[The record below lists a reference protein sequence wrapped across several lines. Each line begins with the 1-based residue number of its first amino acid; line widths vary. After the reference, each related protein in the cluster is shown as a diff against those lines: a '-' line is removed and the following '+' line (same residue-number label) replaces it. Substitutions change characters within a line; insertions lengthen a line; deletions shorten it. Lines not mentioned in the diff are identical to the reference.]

1 MRGRLCLQNQF
12 SLPPWHFLK
21 LLPMH
26 QKGSCSKLIHQLEL
40 TPVEQQ
46 HYEVL
51 LKNMEEY
58 CTQYTQLEA
67 TFKNRK

>member
-1 MRGRLCLQNQF
+1 MPTKPVLSAALAL
-12 SLPPWHFLK
+12 SEIIPYA
-21 LLPMH
+21 
-26 QKGSCSKLIHQLEL
+26 QKGSCSKSMHQLEL

-58 CTQYTQLEA
+58 CTQYTQFEA
-67 TFKNRK
+67 TFKNGK